1 MLLVHVP
8 DVRGELPL
16 PAHLPPHDGIF
27 AGDLLRRLRFCL
39 EAERADFARRPGPE
53 RLDIDGRQ
61 LGVAELLHRAAQNL
75 PIALCPFGLTA
86 PAGSPNRSC
95 LYNSAKALPIPLFE
109 AATHSC

>member
-1 MLLVHVP
+1 MPSPAITATRYVLAIDCLRSAAADQLIPRVWRPRRCRAGRLFVHVP

-16 PAHLPPHDGIF
+16 PAHLSPHDGIF

-61 LGVAELLHRAAQNL
+61 LGLAELRHLA
-75 PIALCPFGLTA
+75 
-86 PAGSPNRSC
+86 
-95 LYNSAKALPIPLFE
+95 
-109 AATHSC
+109 